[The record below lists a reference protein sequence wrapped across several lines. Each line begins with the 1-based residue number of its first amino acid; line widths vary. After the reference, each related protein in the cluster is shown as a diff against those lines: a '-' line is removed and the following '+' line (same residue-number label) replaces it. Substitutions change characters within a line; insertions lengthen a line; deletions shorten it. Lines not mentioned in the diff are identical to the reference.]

1 MNDIQISKLKEFYNN
16 NKSEYFR
23 RRASGDTSL
32 WNEKFKWEYFP
43 QLNKEFSKIEYIDI
57 SREAEILKELQK
69 TNSKLSMMT
78 WRDSAIFQDHA
89 NKNDGMFA
97 KILNYLWFSGDSE
110 NDLIEKSNEILAE
123 VDEKP
128 MSPATFAFLLAAKDC
143 GKFAPHKDFIYQGVS
158 SLLGEKS
165 KTRGG
170 KYALVNEAAKTIGE
184 LISAEKSGEDYQQK
198 ALNGQDFLYLSFAKD
213 YGQTFIGK
221 IRALVEG
228 FLEKN
233 PDFVSKIEPND
244 DEMSRRLVEFRKR
257 FSLESI
263 LKMSDEEL
271 LREIPQGNGN
281 SRSMMTLLEHDRGL
295 RDFGT
300 IGIFGSRYMGV
311 YRHNSGQWRNYLDE
325 PFSSEKDVIDFYR
338 WQFEKISEAIKI
350 FEEDDFEKFDE
361 LINADKE
368 AKLLFNRQI
377 IKKYICILLPEKFIP
392 IFANSLVKKMDY
404 DDKNM
409 NWYEFSNSL
418 TEIAQEREISNY
430 KFGRVLIEIFSD
442 KDDKKKAGETSENE
456 SYSNSLHDNFSKN
469 LILYGPPGTG
479 KTFRIDS
486 IRAELG
492 VKPENFEF
500 ITFHQSYSYED
511 FIEGIRATTQNGA
524 ISYEVKSGIFKEIC
538 ERAMRNPAEKFL
550 LAIDEINRGNISKI
564 FGELITL
571 IEDSKREERKFEAIL
586 PYSREK
592 FIVPKNLYIVGT
604 MNTADRSIALLD
616 NALRRRFD
624 FEEMVPDCD
633 LIREKCGFEREKV
646 SKIVEELNVRI
657 SVLIGRDY
665 QIGHSYFLE
674 KINSAEALENVWNR
688 QILPLIQEYF
698 YDNWTQIS
706 MLLGEKSVE
715 EKEINI
721 GGEKFSKFEFR
732 KMSAEQ
738 ILNIFEKE
746 SE

>member
-1 MNDIQISKLKEFYNN
+1 M
-16 NKSEYFR
+16 
-23 RRASGDTSL
+23 
-32 WNEKFKWEYFP
+32 
-43 QLNKEFSKIEYIDI
+43 
-57 SREAEILKELQK
+57 
-69 TNSKLSMMT
+69 
-78 WRDSAIFQDHA
+78 
-89 NKNDGMFA
+89 
-97 KILNYLWFSGDSE
+97 
-110 NDLIEKSNEILAE
+110 
-123 VDEKP
+123 
-128 MSPATFAFLLAAKDC
+128 
-143 GKFAPHKDFIYQGVS
+143 
-158 SLLGEKS
+158 
-165 KTRGG
+165 
-170 KYALVNEAAKTIGE
+170 
-184 LISAEKSGEDYQQK
+184 
-198 ALNGQDFLYLSFAKD
+198 
-213 YGQTFIGK
+213 
-221 IRALVEG
+221 
-228 FLEKN
+228 
-233 PDFVSKIEPND
+233 
-244 DEMSRRLVEFRKR
+244 
-257 FSLESI
+257 
-263 LKMSDEEL
+263 
-271 LREIPQGNGN
+271 
-281 SRSMMTLLEHDRGL
+281 
-295 RDFGT
+295 
-300 IGIFGSRYMGV
+300 
-311 YRHNSGQWRNYLDE
+311 
-325 PFSSEKDVIDFYR
+325 
-338 WQFEKISEAIKI
+338 
-350 FEEDDFEKFDE
+350 
-361 LINADKE
+361 
-368 AKLLFNRQI
+368 
-377 IKKYICILLPEKFIP
+377 
-392 IFANSLVKKMDY
+392 
-404 DDKNM
+404 
-409 NWYEFSNSL
+409 
-418 TEIAQEREISNY
+418 
-430 KFGRVLIEIFSD
+430 
-442 KDDKKKAGETSENE
+442 
-456 SYSNSLHDNFSKN
+456 
-469 LILYGPPGTG
+469 
-479 KTFRIDS
+479 
-486 IRAELG
+486 
-492 VKPENFEF
+492 KPENFEF

-624 FEEMVPDCD
+624 FEEMVPNCD

-657 SVLIGRDY
+657 SVLIGRDH

-715 EKEINI
+715 EREINI